1 MRVLGIES
9 SCDETAAAVVEDG
22 RKLLSNVVQTQIDIH
37 AQYGGVVPEVAAR
50 SHIEVINP
58 VINQALADA
67 GCTWDDIDAI
77 AVTYAP
83 GLIGSLLVGT
93 LAARTLA
100 LIHNKPLYPIHHV
113 EAHVYANFIVDKR
126 ESQSTNLPSAD
137 LTPSTPSSVTRE
149 ADGTVGGLGD
159 LILPKS
165 QPAFPMLALIVSGGH
180 SQLALFHDHGDYEL
194 LGQTQDDAVGEAF
207 DKVAKIIGLPYP
219 GGPSIAKAAVDGDPE
234 KYKLPK
240 ARLANPYDFSFSG
253 LKTALLR
260 AVQAE
265 TGHDYTFPSHELPGL
280 LNDVQRADFAASFQ
294 QIAIETLVD
303 KAEKAFQDYSP
314 ASVVI
319 AGGVAANQELRR
331 QLQERLPISIE
342 YAPMQLC
349 TDNGAMIATLG
360 YYYAQKKDP
369 VSPYDL
375 EVIPSLSM
383 TKTAWAK

>member
-1 MRVLGIES
+1 MKILGIES

-22 RKLLSNVVQTQIDIH
+22 RRLLSNVVHTQIDIH

-50 SHIEVINP
+50 SHIEMINP
-58 VINQALADA
+58 VINQALTDA
-67 GCTWDDIDAI
+67 GCTWDDIDGI

-100 LIHNKPLYPIHHV
+100 LIHNVPLYAIHHV
-113 EAHVYANFIVDKR
+113 EAHVYANFIV
-126 ESQSTNLPSAD
+126 EQSDNLSLTLPS
-137 LTPSTPSSVTRE
+137 
-149 ADGTVGGLGD
+149 
-159 LILPKS
+159 K
-165 QPAFPMLALIVSGGH
+165 QPDFPMLALIVSGGH
-180 SQLALFHDHGDYEL
+180 SQLVLFRGHGDYEL

-219 GGPSIAKAAVDGDPE
+219 GGPSISKAALEGDPK
-234 KYKLPK
+234 KYRLPK
-240 ARLANPYDFSFSG
+240 AKLDNPYNFSFSG
-253 LKTALLR
+253 LKTAALR
-260 AVQAE
+260 AVQHE
-265 TGHDYTFPSHELPGL
+265 VGKDYTVPSHELPAL
-280 LNDVQRADFAASFQ
+280 LNDVHRNDFAASFQ
-294 QIAIETLVD
+294 QIAVETLVD
-303 KAEKAFQDYSP
+303 KAEKAFHDFSP

-331 QLQERLPISIE
+331 QLSERLPITIE

-360 YYYAQKKDP
+360 YYVAQKKDP

-375 EVIPSLSM
+375 EVVPSLSM
-383 TKTAWAK
+383 TKTAWLVNS